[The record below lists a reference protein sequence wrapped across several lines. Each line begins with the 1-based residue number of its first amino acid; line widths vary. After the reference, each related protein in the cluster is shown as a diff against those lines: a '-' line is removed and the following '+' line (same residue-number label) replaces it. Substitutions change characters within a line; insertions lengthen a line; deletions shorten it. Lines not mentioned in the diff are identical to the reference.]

1 MQIKSCLS
9 RHVLVA
15 WHICTTVCV
24 CECVRVCKGV
34 CECAAMGTFMSVY
47 GLLRYQVHNCAG
59 QGMALDFSGE
69 NAAALP

>member
-1 MQIKSCLS
+1 MCKGVQGG
-9 RHVLVA
+9 
-15 WHICTTVCV
+15 V

-69 NAAALP
+69 NAAALL

>member
-1 MQIKSCLS
+1 M
-9 RHVLVA
+9 
-15 WHICTTVCV
+15 
-24 CECVRVCKGV
+24 CKGV

-69 NAAALP
+69 NAVALL